1 MSRSS
6 WMATSQIGASS
17 EVRTHLRRN
26 ASCKVFREACVCSSS
41 DILSQVRLLAKTL
54 AAKDCKY
61 NRGAEQQLQSLG
73 LSTLQGCRDRFDC
86 GASFGALRV
95 VVIRVCCFGFSHVRP
110 ARKNVCSF
118 VFAHPPRE
126 AFRLLI
132 VSMQCKA
139 TALGCVLH
147 LGMQSGG
154 GGVRD
159 YFDLGNL
166 WYRSWSAAPSW
177 FLLSMFCSAC

>member
-1 MSRSS
+1 MRNLLPNHEFGRAGTRPTFRTTAPTFGKPAIPRRIFGKTPMSRSS

-73 LSTLQGCRDRFDC
+73 LSTLQGCRDRDDC

-95 VVIRVCCFGFSHVRP
+95 VILRVCCFGFSHG
-110 ARKNVCSF
+110 
-118 VFAHPPRE
+118 
-126 AFRLLI
+126 
-132 VSMQCKA
+132 Q
-139 TALGCVLH
+139 LGKT
-147 LGMQSGG
+147 S
-154 GGVRD
+154 
-159 YFDLGNL
+159 
-166 WYRSWSAAPSW
+166 
-177 FLLSMFCSAC
+177 